1 MLCESLCEPL
11 RYFLFWSVESNAKNA
26 KIGAKSFWMGLLIKD
41 LENSSATKQTIKI
54 RAGNWW
60 NFSAWRELWNY
71 RELLYFL
78 TWRDVKVRY
87 KQTAIGVLWAILQPV
102 LTTAIFTIIFTQFA
116 RFDSIN
122 IPYPLFALS
131 GLLIWLFVNT
141 AITTASNSLVSN
153 VSLVTKVY
161 FPRLI
166 IPFSATLA
174 GLIDLALGSAILI
187 VLMIY
192 YGVNLSWQI
201 LLAPLFVIQAILLT
215 ISLGT
220 IFSALNV
227 RFRDVKFALPFAL
240 QIWMFLSPVFYPAES
255 LSGKW
260 RGLLMINPLTGI
272 LQGFRASLFG
282 GEFDLKAIAA
292 SQILTIFLLFV
303 SLFVFKIMEDD
314 FADLI

>member
-1 MLCESLCEPL
+1 M
-11 RYFLFWSVESNAKNA
+11 
-26 KIGAKSFWMGLLIKD
+26 
-41 LENSSATKQTIKI
+41 ENSSATKQTIKI
-54 RAGNWW
+54 KAGGWL

-116 RFDSIN
+116 RFDSIS

-131 GLLIWLFVNT
+131 GLLLWLFVNT
-141 AITTASNSLVSN
+141 SISTASNSLVSN

-187 VLMIY
+187 LLMIY
-192 YGVNLSWQI
+192 YGVNLSREI
-201 LLAPLFVIQAILLT
+201 LLAPIFVIQAILLT
-215 ISLGT
+215 VSLGT

-260 RGLLMINPLTGI
+260 RGLLMLNPLTGI
-272 LQGFRASLFG
+272 LQGFRAALFG
-282 GEFDLKAIAA
+282 GDFDWTAIAV
-292 SQILTIFLLFV
+292 SQILTVFLLLLA
-303 SLFVFKIMEDD
+303 LFVFKRMEDD